1 MKLFLCLFGIWLML
15 GCASTAWSQTTG
27 PKIDRVDVKFVGP
40 ASVSEQFVRANI
52 RLKAGDIY
60 RSNNTEDDV
69 HALYITG
76 QFYNIRVTVDPAEDG
91 GVILTYVVQVRPRIG
106 EIKLEGNKK
115 LSDSKLRKKIT
126 VKVGDPLDEQKLFT
140 DAQEMQKLY
149 EKYGRPDTQ
158 VKYVVN
164 IDENAGRG
172 SVTFEIVETPKI
184 KIKQVEFIGAAAFS
198 QKQLRKEIK
207 TKQRWM
213 WSWITGRGTFKQDD
227 FDADR
232 DDLVDF
238 YRSHGYLDFEI
249 KDVKLDHPTTNT
261 MVIRFYLFEGRQ
273 YRAGTIAFS
282 GTTLFPTNAVSSAYN
297 PGPEP
302 KPKTSPARVA
312 WVRDRKL
319 NKDFTMKTGSIFTPD
334 GLTKDSK
341 AVEDFYGSQGY
352 IEVAQGQALQVAR
365 VPNVDN
371 GTMDLQFL
379 VDEGQKSYVEK
390 IEIRGNL
397 KTKDKVIRRE
407 LAISPGEVFDMVRVQ
422 VSKERLENLQYF
434 DKVDTRPEPTDPPI
448 AGRKNL
454 IVNVEEQNTGK
465 LTFGAGFSSVD
476 SLVGYVEL
484 TQGNFDLFHPPTFTG
499 AGQKFRLFVQLG
511 TQRQDYELSFIEPWF
526 LNRKLSF
533 GVDLYRHQLD
543 FESPN
548 NIFDE
553 TRTGMKLSLTR
564 ALGSDF
570 LIGSVSYT
578 LEDVGISLNS
588 GWHDWE
594 SVIPTPSDPSG
605 FITPNV
611 PQAILDEVGDHFYQR
626 FGASL
631 AYDTRNSTQLPNH
644 GQRSEIDTELS
655 VGDSTFYKVEVK
667 SDWFFPGFF
676 KGHVLEAGGRAGI
689 ADSLSGGDVPFYDRY
704 YLGGLYSLRG
714 FKYRNIGPRDP
725 NFGNIQYPNM
735 PSEPIGGDSYWFGS
749 LEYSIPILEKENG
762 IGVRIALFY
771 DAGAVGAG
779 SYSFSGNFDD
789 NWGLGFRLNIPHLGP
804 LRLDYGVPIHH
815 DQYNSGSGQ
824 FQFGVGYTREF

>member
-1 MKLFLCLFGIWLML
+1 MKFFLRLFGIWLLL
-15 GCASTAWSQTTG
+15 GCASVALSQTAG
-27 PKIDRVDVKFVGP
+27 LKIDRVDVKFVGP
-40 ASVSEQFVRANI
+40 ASVSEPFIRANI

-60 RSNNTEDDV
+60 HPNNTEDDV
-69 HALYITG
+69 HALYATG
-76 QFYNIRVTVDPAEDG
+76 QFYNIRVTADPADDG
-91 GVILTYVVQVRPRIG
+91 GLILTYIVQVRPRIS

-115 LSDSKLRKKIT
+115 LTDSKLRKKIT
-126 VKVGDPLDEQKLFT
+126 VKAGDPLDEQKLFT

-158 VKYVVN
+158 VKYVLN

-172 SVTFEIVETPKI
+172 SVTFEITETPKV
-184 KIKQVEFIGAAAFS
+184 KITHVEFFGAAAFS
-198 QKQLRKEIK
+198 PKELRKQIK

-213 WSWITGRGTFKQDD
+213 WSWLTGRGTFKQDD
-227 FDADR
+227 FDSDR

-238 YRSHGYLDFEI
+238 YRNHGYLDFEI
-249 KDVKLDHPTTNT
+249 KDVKLDYPTTNT
-261 MVIRFYLFEGRQ
+261 MDIKFYVFEGRQ
-273 YRAGTIAFS
+273 YRAGGITFSDTTI
-282 GTTLFPTNAVSSAYN
+282 FPTNAVSPVFD

-302 KPKTSPARVA
+302 KPKTNPARAA
-312 WVRDRKL
+312 WLRNKKL
-319 NKDFTMKTGSIFTPD
+319 NKDFTMKSGSVFTPD
-334 GLTKDSK
+334 GLTKDTK

-352 IEVAQGQALQVAR
+352 IEVSQGEALRVAR
-365 VPNVDN
+365 VPNVDA
-371 GTMDLQFL
+371 GTMDLEFQ

-407 LAISPGEVFDMVRVQ
+407 LAISPGEVFDMVRVET
-422 VSKERLENLQYF
+422 SKERLENLQYF
-434 DKVDTRPEPTDPPI
+434 DKVDMRPEPTDPPI

-454 IVNVEEQNTGK
+454 IVNVEEENTGK
-465 LTFGAGFSSVD
+465 LTFGAGFDSVAA
-476 SLVGYVEL
+476 LVGYVEL
-484 TQGNFDLFHPPTFTG
+484 DQGNFDLFHAPTFTG
-499 AGQKFRLFVQLG
+499 AGQKFRLFLQLG
-511 TQRQDYELSFIEPWF
+511 TERQDYELSFVEPWF
-526 LNRKLSF
+526 LNHKLSL

-548 NIFDE
+548 NIFNE
-553 TRTGMKLSLTR
+553 SRTGMKLSLTR

-578 LEDVGISLNS
+578 IEDVGISLNG

-594 SVIPTPSDPSG
+594 PTLPIWTP
-605 FITPNV
+605 PNV
-611 PQAILDEVGDHFYQR
+611 PQAILDETGDHFYQR

-631 AYDTRNSTQLPNH
+631 AYDTRNSTLLPNH

-655 VGDSTFYKVEVK
+655 TGDSTFYKVEVK
-667 SDWFFPGFF
+667 SDWFFPGFY

-689 ADSLSGGDVPFYDRY
+689 ADSLGSGDVPFYDRY

-725 NFGNIQYPNM
+725 NYQNIQYPGI
-735 PSEPIGGDSYWFGS
+735 PDEPIGGDSYWFGS

-762 IGVRIALFY
+762 VGVRIAFFY

-779 SYSFSGNFDD
+779 PYSFTGNFDD